1 MNPSHPFLRRR
12 AGSRFA
18 RGLLVGLAALSTG
31 HVAAASPARKLT
43 VVPLASEPVDG
54 RPTLSPQAE
63 AELRAAIAAEPRE
76 RSKRLD
82 LVMSLRRAG
91 RLADALSEARAWREH
106 DAYNL
111 VAVRLIG
118 DLLAELGD
126 AANARRT
133 YSAVVELLPHDVRAH
148 RALATVL
155 KQSGDLEAAQ
165 LELRTAAKLEPSD
178 VRTTFELA
186 DTTQRLGNGDEAKGL
201 FEQIVA
207 DPAAP
212 ETVAYPAK
220 QRLAQ
225 ILAGARITALAA
237 GDAAL
242 AAAHEKA
249 IGALE
254 ISGGV
259 MNDIKIYLTWD
270 TDRTDVD
277 LWVTSPSG
285 EKIFYS
291 HKQGRSGEALY
302 GDVTTGYGPESFT
315 AKNGAPGAYVVEVNY
330 YGQEQRMAGEARGE
344 VLIVTHEGTPDE
356 ARVTLP
362 YRLFEKGQTVTVAR
376 IEVK

>member
-1 MNPSHPFLRRR
+1 
-12 AGSRFA
+12 
-18 RGLLVGLAALSTG
+18 LLVGIAALSTS
-31 HVAAASPARKLT
+31 HVAAAPTARRLT
-43 VVPLASEPVDG
+43 VVPIASEPVDG
-54 RPTLSPQAE
+54 RPTLSPQTE
-63 AELRAAIAAEPRE
+63 RELRAAIDAEPRE

-91 RLADALSEARAWREH
+91 RLADSLAEARAWREH

-133 YSAVVELLPHDVRAH
+133 YSAVVELLPDDVRAH

-165 LELRTAAKLEPSD
+165 LELQTAAALEPSD

-186 DTTQRLGNGDEAKGL
+186 DTTQRLGNGDAAKVL
-201 FEQIVA
+201 FERIVA

-212 ETVAYPAK
+212 IAVAYPAK

-225 ILAGARITALAA
+225 ILAAARIAALKA

-242 AAAHEKA
+242 AEANDKA
-249 IGALE
+249 IAALE

-259 MNDIKIYLTWD
+259 SNDIKIYLTWD

-277 LWVTSPSG
+277 LWVTNPAG
-285 EKIFYS
+285 DKIFYS
-291 HKQGRSGEALY
+291 KKTGSFGEALY
-302 GDVTTGYGPESFT
+302 DDVTTGYGPESFT
-315 AKNGAPGAYVVEVNY
+315 AKTGAPGAYVVEVNY

-344 VLIVTHEGTPDE
+344 VLIVTHEGSPEE